1 MHIWNFGQVSF
12 VSFFLMRQNS
22 RGWEKIKNT
31 KSQPMSYISF
41 RVLCITLTSDHP
53 NFCCFLEWKVIK
65 FSWTSKQKLFFHF
78 TLSSWIFAKDYFYTN
93 ELFSA
98 LMELNLKRADDPFIF
113 THYFLEWRVIKCSWN
128 SKQKLLF
135 LFTLSSWGFLL
146 DRL

>member
-1 MHIWNFGQVSF
+1 MSVSL
-12 VSFFLMRQNS
+12 VWQNP
-22 RGWEKIKNT
+22 RGWEKMSNT
-31 KSQPMSYISF
+31 KSQLISYISL

-53 NFCCFLEWKVIK
+53 NFCCFLEWKIIK